1 MPKKGNKRL
10 AKNGGQSAQPVR
22 ELILPSED
30 QVFGTVTKT
39 LGDRHFTVACQDRLE
54 RRCKVRGKMH
64 KRQYVQVGQV
74 VIVSVRDYSE
84 GTGDIIHVYTNS
96 EVKDLRKNKHL
107 LMEGIIPL
115 ENDEKESDEIFEW
128 DSL

>member
-10 AKNGGQSAQPVR
+10 AKNGGQSTQRSPRAYFT
-22 ELILPSED
+22 IKD

-64 KRQYVQVGQV
+64 KRQYVQLGQV
-74 VIVSVRDYSE
+74 VIVSVRDY
-84 GTGDIIHVYTNS
+84 
-96 EVKDLRKNKHL
+96 
-107 LMEGIIPL
+107 
-115 ENDEKESDEIFEW
+115 
-128 DSL
+128 